1 MNTMNELSHDTH
13 RPIAALASGWNK
25 SAVALIR
32 TAGDGCFDLMAGIF
46 SRPEKLRAA
55 DSHTLIHGHILDRK
69 GVPLEE
75 VVLGVFR
82 SPVGYTGQDSVEIQ
96 THGSPAG
103 IRKILMRLRDA
114 GFHDAAPGEFTLRA
128 FLSGKMDLTEAEA
141 VESIIEA
148 KSLAAHG
155 IALGQ
160 LGGALFRRIDGIK
173 GKLLKVLAAVEVQ
186 LDYPEDEL
194 NDAPP
199 PDFSL
204 LREII
209 QDLHQLTDSYRG
221 GKLYSQGAVVALAG
235 KTNAGKSS
243 LFNLFLREDR
253 SIVSE
258 VHGTTR
264 DYIESWI
271 SIEGIPVR
279 LFDTAGLRPSSDG
292 IEAEGIRRSGE
303 LISTADL
310 VLYLVD
316 ASGGPAGIAGGG
328 RDPVDDIE
336 NIPELQ
342 RAREAGKL
350 ILLASKADLIG
361 SGVLI
366 GRADLSGKAGPG
378 EQHGQKEDGT
388 PEGALPVSA
397 MTGEGFDT
405 LQHRIVEM
413 LTADLPS
420 SGAADAIANDRQKH
434 LVDQAFLGA
443 ERALDLS
450 SAGGDGL
457 DQLALELKSALDAL
471 GEITGE
477 VTRADILD
485 TIFSGFCVGK

>member
-1 MNTMNELSHDTH
+1 MNAINELSHDTH

-32 TAGDGCFDLMAGIF
+32 TAGDGCFDLMEGIF
-46 SRPEKLRAA
+46 SRPEKLRSA
-55 DSHTLIHGHILDRK
+55 DSHTLIHGHILDQK

-82 SPVGYTGQDSVEIQ
+82 SPAGYTGQDSVEIQ

-303 LISTADL
+303 LISSADL

-316 ASGGPAGIAGGG
+316 ASGGPVGIAGGG
-328 RDPVDDIE
+328 SDPLDDIE

-350 ILLASKADLIG
+350 ILLASKADL
-361 SGVLI
+361 S
-366 GRADLSGKAGPG
+366 DKA
-378 EQHGQKEDGT
+378 EQHGQKEHGT
-388 PEGALPVSA
+388 PEGVLPVSA

-420 SGAADAIANDRQKH
+420 SDAADAIANDRQKH